1 MASWLLP
8 AFSGACILAVILL
21 LIVWP
26 ILAFLKAMIRAAFDR
41 ISRSL

>member
-1 MASWLLP
+1 MTWLLP
-8 AFSGACILAVILL
+8 ALSGACILAVVIL

-26 ILAFLKAMIRAAFDR
+26 LVEFAKAMIRAAFDR